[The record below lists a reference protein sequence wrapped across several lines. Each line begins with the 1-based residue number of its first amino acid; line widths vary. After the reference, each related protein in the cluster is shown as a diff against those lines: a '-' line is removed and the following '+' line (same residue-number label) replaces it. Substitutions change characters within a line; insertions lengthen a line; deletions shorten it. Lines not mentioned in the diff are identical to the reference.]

1 MGVGGYIIQK
11 WQHSDLSHQ
20 LVQAAEVSRNV
31 VSRKNQCVVRKNY
44 NSAGAVTYFKVTA
57 RLVDTIST
65 VAAKANSLYDR
76 RGGAESSRIC
86 SIFGE
91 VQIKV

>member
-1 MGVGGYIIQK
+1 MSGAWIENCNI
-11 WQHSDLSHQ
+11 
-20 LVQAAEVSRNV
+20 
-31 VSRKNQCVVRKNY
+31 
-44 NSAGAVTYFKVTA
+44 AGAETYFKVA
-57 RLVDTIST
+57 AGLVDTIST

-91 VQIKV
+91 VLNIL